1 MDDPSDDDPAGAGLA
16 AHSPWRWCRIGAVAL
31 GVLGLLVLALIFL
44 AYGRP
49 DLLLDFANLRY
60 CG

>member
-1 MDDPSDDDPAGAGLA
+1 MDDPPDDDPAGAVLP
-16 AHSPWRWCRIGAVAL
+16 AHSPWRWCRIGAAL
-31 GVLGLLVLALIFL
+31 ALGLLVLALIFL